1 MTPEKKLVIRSCQYK
16 VSLHDLMMPLL
27 KVIPLYL
34 NALGIHDKSDKNI
47 RSHWNIR
54 DTGRERLM
62 RLSRKGLTT
71 RVFREPEIRCF
82 KVT

>member
-34 NALGIHDKSDKNI
+34 NALGIHDKSDKKYPF
-47 RSHWNIR
+47 SLEH
-54 DTGRERLM
+54 TGRERLM